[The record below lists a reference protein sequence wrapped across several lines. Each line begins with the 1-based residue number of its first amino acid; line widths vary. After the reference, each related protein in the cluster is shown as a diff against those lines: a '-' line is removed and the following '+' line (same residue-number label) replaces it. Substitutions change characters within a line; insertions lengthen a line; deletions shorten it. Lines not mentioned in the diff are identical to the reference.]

1 MTTRRARLCL
11 TLLLALA
18 ITPLQ
23 AFAGKNAVELP
34 PLGEA
39 PVQLAFSDEQLSK
52 WTDLPMGT
60 YRVPNSDVIIS
71 GHQKGGAAPFLLF
84 GLIGMAVQN
93 SVNAH
98 NGKEA
103 QASAEQ
109 ALTFTIDEESNAKLQ
124 AALAANP
131 AYASRYTT
139 GATDPRLEI
148 QGSVVLS
155 YARDQDVLPYV
166 ILRVKLMG
174 GDGKKKLWT
183 TRYIAS
189 KGERRPLTGEGGW
202 TADGGA
208 PLRAKVSELL
218 DLAIGTMLKDIAN
231 PYPRDEASLVTV
243 HGWLP
248 HVNKPIEVIGYKL
261 AEENGQMLFLPKL
274 GTTIVF
280 AGVNVIDTDSVW
292 SRPTQKGDKPLKLLK
307 MDDPTL
313 VALLAPAPA
322 AAASA
327 TATAEPAAPATTEA
341 TEVVGTDTEATAGDV
356 IDAGEAVEDAPS
368 DDAAA
373 EDDAVETTQEG

>member
-1 MTTRRARLCL
+1 MTTRRARLRL
-11 TLLLALA
+11 TFLFALA
-18 ITPLQ
+18 IAPLQ

-34 PLGEA
+34 PLGDQ
-39 PVQLAFSDEQLSK
+39 PVQLMFSDEQLSK

-93 SVNAH
+93 SINAG
-98 NGKEA
+98 NAKEA

-109 ALTFTIDEESNAKLQ
+109 ALTFTIDEESNAKLA

-131 AYASRYTT
+131 AYASRYTN

-155 YARDQDVLPYV
+155 FARDQDVLPYV

-174 GDGKKKLWT
+174 KGGKDKLWT

-189 KGERRPLTGEGGW
+189 RGARRPLTGDGSW

-218 DLAIGTMLKDIAN
+218 DIAINTVLADIAN
-231 PYPRDEASLVTV
+231 PMPRDEGSLITV

-261 AEENGQMLFLPKL
+261 KEENGQLYFLPKL

-280 AGVNVIDTDSVW
+280 AGVNVLDTDSVW
-292 SRPTQKGDKPLKLLK
+292 SQPTQKGDKPLRLLK
-307 MDDPTL
+307 MEDPTL
-313 VALLAPAPA
+313 AALMAPVRHPEA
-322 AAASA
+322 AAAPVA
-327 TATAEPAAPATTEA
+327 AAEATAEATTEA
-341 TEVVGTDTEATAGDV
+341 TTEVPAESASDAGEET
-356 IDAGEAVEDAPS
+356 IEGEPAEEAGEAVE
-368 DDAAA
+368 
-373 EDDAVETTQEG
+373 EVQGT